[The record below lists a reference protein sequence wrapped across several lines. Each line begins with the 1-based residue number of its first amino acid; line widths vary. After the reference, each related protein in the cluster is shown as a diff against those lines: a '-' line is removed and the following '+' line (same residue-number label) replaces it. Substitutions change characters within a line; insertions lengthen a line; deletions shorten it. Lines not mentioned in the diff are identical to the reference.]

1 MDDDDDE
8 DDYLSD
14 AILAQLEDP
23 RTWTYSERQTKRQVQ
38 HVARQAQEMRDAE
51 ARRRVRARVAQEGEA
66 DARSQGLLT
75 NVLEAPAIGSG
86 TQAARRMMHA
96 MGYDGSG
103 DAPLSPDM
111 RWLDSRRGIG
121 HKDLTQRETPP
132 SVDDFRRAMTRDA
145 THRHQE
151 YILRLAR
158 NACRMLD
165 EERRGWTYS
174 SYWLDPTSLP
184 TAHPLYQT
192 RCVTP
197 TDDACDMLTEAL
209 KSAERH
215 DDAYAFCTLSTD
227 ERLRRTLGYLR
238 EAHQYCV
245 YCAQATLET
254 CPGETESDHDG

>member
-1 MDDDDDE
+1 MDDDDD

-14 AILAQLEDP
+14 AILARLENP
-23 RTWTYSERQTKRQVQ
+23 RPLTYTERQTKRQVQ

-51 ARRRVRARVAQEGEA
+51 ARRRVKARLAHEGEA
-66 DARSQGLLT
+66 DARSRGLLT
-75 NVLEAPAIGSG
+75 NVLEAPAVGSG
-86 TQAARRMMHA
+86 TLAAQRMMQA

-103 DAPLSPDM
+103 ASPLSPDL
-111 RWLDSRRGIG
+111 RWLDSRRGLG
-121 HKDLTQRETPP
+121 PTDRTPPEAPP
-132 SVDDFRRAMTRDA
+132 SVDAFRQAMMSDA

-151 YILRLAR
+151 HLLRLAR

-165 EERRGWTYS
+165 EEHHGETYS
-174 SYWLDPTSLP
+174 PYWLDPTSLP
-184 TAHPLYQT
+184 TTHPLYQT

-209 KSAERH
+209 ESAERH
-215 DDAYAFCTLSTD
+215 DDAYAFCALPTD
-227 ERLRRTLGYLR
+227 ERLRRTIRYLR
-238 EAHQYCV
+238 ETHQYCV